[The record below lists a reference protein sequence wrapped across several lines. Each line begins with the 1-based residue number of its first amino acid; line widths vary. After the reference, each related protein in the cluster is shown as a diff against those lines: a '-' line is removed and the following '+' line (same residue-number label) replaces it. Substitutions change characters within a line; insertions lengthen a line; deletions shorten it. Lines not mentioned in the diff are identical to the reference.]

1 MFVAIDGQPAGI
13 IAVADPIKPTTPAA
27 LSHGRRLA
35 PEGINR
41 SLPTYAKLDVDRR
54 AHRLVVADA
63 AAVFGR
69 SA

>member
-35 PEGINR
+35 PEGR
-41 SLPTYAKLDVDRR
+41 
-54 AHRLVVADA
+54 
-63 AAVFGR
+63 
-69 SA
+69 